1 MNNKPNSFT
10 ERKYIDKTLSPQKI
24 PKKNITNSPI
34 KKSKRHSQ
42 ILSNPINLNH
52 QSPKSKQK
60 KKDSKLQITK
70 SLFIQYKEGLIEK
83 DYDILE
89 TVGSGAFATVKKVI
103 HKITKQTRALKI
115 IKKSEEEDQKNL
127 IREVNIL
134 SNLVH
139 PNIMQIFEYYED
151 ETFFYIITEYC
162 AGGELFDAI
171 LEKGS
176 FKEQEASFIMK
187 QLLSAISYIH
197 SNNIVHRDLKPENIL
212 LDTDE
217 GKNII
222 KIIDWGT
229 ARYYDKN
236 KKMNRIS
243 GTPYYIAP
251 EVLKE
256 NYDEKCDIWSCG
268 VIMYI
273 LLCGYAPFNG
283 ETDEKIFEKIKLG
296 KYTFP
301 KKEWDYVSSE
311 AKDLIKHLLEYNPK
325 KRYSANDVLK
335 HHWMIKGNI
344 NVKIDKSFVLH
355 SLVNMKKFHA
365 ERKLQQAAL
374 TYIVNNLVS
383 KKEKNKLLEVFQSF
397 DTNKDGVLSK
407 KEILNGY
414 KKIMPFEDATKEVEK
429 IMNTV
434 DIDGNGTIDYNEF
447 VLATINKT
455 KLLDKEKLEQTF
467 KLFDKDGNGFISKE
481 EIEEVLGTSVID
493 SKELDKMI
501 KEVDKNGDGQISL
514 VEFKE
519 MMVKLI

>member
-1 MNNKPNSFT
+1 M
-10 ERKYIDKTLSPQKI
+10 
-24 PKKNITNSPI
+24 KKNRNSVSSI
-34 KKSKRHSQ
+34 
-42 ILSNPINLNH
+42 NPVINLN
-52 QSPKSKQK
+52 KSEKKNNKKLSMTPEKNK
-60 KKDSKLQITK
+60 KKKEEEVKKKTNLSKSPRKKHSSRIQISK
-70 SLFIQYKEGLIEK
+70 SIFVQYKEGLIEK
-83 DYDILE
+83 DYEILD

-103 HKITKQTRALKI
+103 HKLTGQIRALKI
-115 IKKSEEEDQKNL
+115 IKKSEEGDKKKL
-127 IREVNIL
+127 ILEVDIL
-134 SNLVH
+134 SKLVH

-151 ETFFYIITEYC
+151 KTFFYIITEYC
-162 AGGELFDAI
+162 AGGELFKSI
-171 LEKGS
+171 IEKGS
-176 FKEQEASFIMK
+176 FTEIDASYIMK
-187 QLLSAISYIH
+187 QLLSAVSYIH

-268 VIMYI
+268 VILYI
-273 LLCGYAPFNG
+273 LLCGYAPFSG
-283 ETDEKIFEKIKLG
+283 ENDDKILEKIKIG
-296 KYTFP
+296 KYSFP
-301 KKEWDYVSSE
+301 KEEWDYVSSD
-311 AKDLIKHLLEYNPK
+311 AKDLIKHLLEYNPN
-325 KRYSANDVLK
+325 KRYSANDALK
-335 HHWMIKGNI
+335 HPWLIKSNVNI
-344 NVKIDKSFVLH
+344 KIDKSFTLR

-374 TYIVNNLVS
+374 TYIVNNLLS
-383 KKEKNKLLEVFQSF
+383 KKEKKNLLEIFQSF

-407 KEILNGY
+407 REILNGY
-414 KKIMPFEDATKEVEK
+414 KAIMPFDDATKEVEK

-434 DIDGNGTIDYNEF
+434 DLDGNGTIDYNEF
-447 VLATINKT
+447 VLATINKK

-493 SKELDKMI
+493 SNELNKLFKEF
-501 KEVDKNGDGQISL
+501 DKNGDGQISL

-519 MMVKLI
+519 MMIKLI

>member
-1 MNNKPNSFT
+1 MTNKPNNNT
-10 ERKYIDKTLSPQKI
+10 ERKYKDKLLSPQKS
-24 PKKNITNSPI
+24 PRKKILNLPI
-34 KKSKRHSQ
+34 KKSHRNSQ
-42 ILSNPINLNH
+42 VLTNPLNINQ
-52 QSPKSKQK
+52 QSPLSKRK
-60 KKDSKLQITK
+60 KKESKIQITK

-89 TVGSGAFATVKKVI
+89 TVGSGAFATVKKVV
-103 HKITKQTRALKI
+103 HKLTNQTRALKI

-134 SNLVH
+134 SKLVH

-162 AGGELFDAI
+162 AGGELFNELI
-171 LEKGS
+171 KKGS
-176 FKEQEASFIMK
+176 FKEIEASFIMK
-187 QLLSAISYIH
+187 QIFSAVSYIH

-212 LDTDE
+212 LDTEE

-229 ARYYDKN
+229 ARYFDKN

-251 EVLKE
+251 EVIMG

-374 TYIVNNLVS
+374 TYIVNNLLS
-383 KKEKNKLLEVFQSF
+383 KKEKKNLLEIFQSF

-407 KEILNGY
+407 REILNGY
-414 KKIMPFEDATKEVEK
+414 KAIMPFDDATKEVEK

-434 DIDGNGTIDYNEF
+434 DLDGNGTIDYNEF
-447 VLATINKT
+447 VLATINKK

-481 EIEEVLGTSVID
+481 EIEEVLGTYID
-493 SKELDKMI
+493 SNELNKLF

-519 MMVKLI
+519 MMIKLI

>member
-1 MNNKPNSFT
+1 MTNKPNNNT
-10 ERKYIDKTLSPQKI
+10 ERKYKDKLLSPQKS
-24 PKKNITNSPI
+24 PRKKILNLPI
-34 KKSKRHSQ
+34 KKSHRNSQ
-42 ILSNPINLNH
+42 VLTNPLNINQ
-52 QSPKSKQK
+52 QSPLSKRK
-60 KKDSKLQITK
+60 KKESKIQITK

-89 TVGSGAFATVKKVI
+89 TVGSGAFATVKKVV
-103 HKITKQTRALKI
+103 HKLTNQTRALKI

-134 SNLVH
+134 SKLVH

-162 AGGELFDAI
+162 AGGELFDELI
-171 LEKGS
+171 KKGS
-176 FKEQEASFIMK
+176 FKEIEASFIMK
-187 QLLSAISYIH
+187 QIFSAVSYIH

-212 LDTDE
+212 LDTEE

-229 ARYYDKN
+229 ARYFDKN

-251 EVLKE
+251 EVIMG

-455 KLLDKEKLEQTF
+455 KLLDKEKLEQTRR
-467 KLFDKDGNGFISKE
+467 N
-481 EIEEVLGTSVID
+481 
-493 SKELDKMI
+493 
-501 KEVDKNGDGQISL
+501 
-514 VEFKE
+514 
-519 MMVKLI
+519 

>member
-1 MNNKPNSFT
+1 MTNKPNNNT
-10 ERKYIDKTLSPQKI
+10 ERKYKDKLLSPQKS
-24 PKKNITNSPI
+24 PRKKILNLPI
-34 KKSKRHSQ
+34 KKSHRNSQ
-42 ILSNPINLNH
+42 VLTNPLNINQ
-52 QSPKSKQK
+52 QSPLSKRK
-60 KKDSKLQITK
+60 KKESKIQITK

-89 TVGSGAFATVKKVI
+89 TVGSGAFATVKKVV
-103 HKITKQTRALKI
+103 HKLTNQTRALKI

-134 SNLVH
+134 SKLVH

-162 AGGELFDAI
+162 AGGELFNELI
-171 LEKGS
+171 KKGS
-176 FKEQEASFIMK
+176 FKEIEASFIMK
-187 QLLSAISYIH
+187 QIFSAVSYIH

-212 LDTDE
+212 LDTEE

-229 ARYYDKN
+229 ARYFDKN

-251 EVLKE
+251 EVIMG

>member
-1 MNNKPNSFT
+1 MTNKPNNNT
-10 ERKYIDKTLSPQKI
+10 ERKYKDKLLSPQKS
-24 PKKNITNSPI
+24 PRKKILNLPI
-34 KKSKRHSQ
+34 KKSHRNSQ
-42 ILSNPINLNH
+42 VLTNPLNINQ
-52 QSPKSKQK
+52 QSPLSKRK
-60 KKDSKLQITK
+60 KKESKIQITK
-70 SLFIQYKEGLIEK
+70 SLFIQCKEGLIEK

-89 TVGSGAFATVKKVI
+89 TVGSGAFATVKKVV
-103 HKITKQTRALKI
+103 HKLTNQTRALKI

-134 SNLVH
+134 SKLVH

-162 AGGELFDAI
+162 AGGELFDELI
-171 LEKGS
+171 KKGS
-176 FKEQEASFIMK
+176 FKEIEASFIMK
-187 QLLSAISYIH
+187 QIFSAVSYIH

-212 LDTDE
+212 LDTEE

-229 ARYYDKN
+229 ARYFDKN

-251 EVLKE
+251 EVIMG

>member
-1 MNNKPNSFT
+1 MTNKPNNNT
-10 ERKYIDKTLSPQKI
+10 ERKYKDKLLSPQKS
-24 PKKNITNSPI
+24 PRKKILNLPI
-34 KKSKRHSQ
+34 KKSHRNSQ
-42 ILSNPINLNH
+42 VLTNPLNINQ
-52 QSPKSKQK
+52 QSPLSKRK
-60 KKDSKLQITK
+60 KKESKIQITK

-89 TVGSGAFATVKKVI
+89 TVGSGAFATVKKVV
-103 HKITKQTRALKI
+103 HKLTNQTRALKI

-134 SNLVH
+134 SKLVH

-162 AGGELFDAI
+162 AGGELFNELI
-171 LEKGS
+171 KKGS
-176 FKEQEASFIMK
+176 FKEIEASFIMK
-187 QLLSAISYIH
+187 QIFSAVSYIH

-212 LDTDE
+212 LDTEE

-229 ARYYDKN
+229 ARYFDKN

-251 EVLKE
+251 EVIMG

-365 ERKLQQAAL
+365 ERKLEQAAL

>member
-1 MNNKPNSFT
+1 MTNKPNNNT
-10 ERKYIDKTLSPQKI
+10 ERKYKDKLLSPQKS
-24 PKKNITNSPI
+24 PRKKILNLPI
-34 KKSKRHSQ
+34 KKSHRNSQ
-42 ILSNPINLNH
+42 VLTNPLNINQ
-52 QSPKSKQK
+52 QSPLSKRK
-60 KKDSKLQITK
+60 KKESKIQITK

-89 TVGSGAFATVKKVI
+89 TVGSGAFATVKKVV
-103 HKITKQTRALKI
+103 HKLTNQTRALKI

-134 SNLVH
+134 SKLVH

-162 AGGELFDAI
+162 AGGELFNELI
-171 LEKGS
+171 KKGS
-176 FKEQEASFIMK
+176 FKEIEASFIMK
-187 QLLSAISYIH
+187 QIFSGVSYIH

-212 LDTDE
+212 LDTEE

-229 ARYYDKN
+229 ARYFDKN

-251 EVLKE
+251 EVIMG

>member
-1 MNNKPNSFT
+1 MTNKPNNNT
-10 ERKYIDKTLSPQKI
+10 ERKYKDKLLSPQKS
-24 PKKNITNSPI
+24 PRKKILNLPI
-34 KKSKRHSQ
+34 KKSHRNSQ
-42 ILSNPINLNH
+42 VLTNPLNINQ
-52 QSPKSKQK
+52 QSPLSKRK
-60 KKDSKLQITK
+60 KKESKIQITK

-89 TVGSGAFATVKKVI
+89 TVGSGAFATVKKVV
-103 HKITKQTRALKI
+103 HKLTNQTRALKI

-134 SNLVH
+134 SKLVH

-162 AGGELFDAI
+162 AGGELFNELI
-171 LEKGS
+171 KKGS
-176 FKEQEASFIMK
+176 FKEIEASFIMK
-187 QLLSAISYIH
+187 QIFSAVSYIH

-212 LDTDE
+212 LDTEE

-229 ARYYDKN
+229 ARYFDKN

-251 EVLKE
+251 EVIMG

-355 SLVNMKKFHA
+355 SLVNMKEFHA

>member
-1 MNNKPNSFT
+1 M
-10 ERKYIDKTLSPQKI
+10 
-24 PKKNITNSPI
+24 KKNRNSV
-34 KKSKRHSQ
+34 SS
-42 ILSNPINLNH
+42 LNPVINLN
-52 QSPKSKQK
+52 KSSKKNNKKLSMTPEKNK
-60 KKDSKLQITK
+60 KKKEEEVKKKTTYSKSPRKKHSSRIQISK
-70 SLFIQYKEGLIEK
+70 SIFVQYKEGLIEK
-83 DYDILE
+83 DYEILD

-103 HKITKQTRALKI
+103 HKLTGQIRALKI
-115 IKKSEEEDQKNL
+115 IKKSEEEDNKKL
-127 IREVNIL
+127 ILEVDIL
-134 SNLVH
+134 SKLVH

-151 ETFFYIITEYC
+151 KTFFYIITEYC
-162 AGGELFDAI
+162 AGGELFKSI
-171 LEKGS
+171 IEKGS
-176 FKEQEASFIMK
+176 FTEIDASYIMK
-187 QLLSAISYIH
+187 QLLSAVSYIH

-268 VIMYI
+268 VILYI

-283 ETDEKIFEKIKLG
+283 ENDEKIIEKIKIG
-296 KYTFP
+296 KYSFP
-301 KKEWDYVSSE
+301 KEEWDYVSSD
-311 AKDLIKHLLEYNPK
+311 AKDLVKHLLEYNPN
-325 KRYSANDVLK
+325 KRYSANDALK
-335 HHWMIKGNI
+335 HPWLIKSNVNI
-344 NVKIDKSFVLH
+344 KIDKSFTLR

-374 TYIVNNLVS
+374 TYIVNNLLS
-383 KKEKNKLLEVFQSF
+383 KKEKKNLLEIFQSF

-407 KEILNGY
+407 REILNGY
-414 KKIMPFEDATKEVEK
+414 KAIMPFDDATKEVEK

-434 DIDGNGTIDYNEF
+434 DLDGNGTIDYNEF
-447 VLATINKT
+447 VLATINKK

-467 KLFDKDGNGFISKE
+467 KMFDKDGNGFISKE

-493 SKELDKMI
+493 SNELQKLF

-519 MMVKLI
+519 MMIKLI

>member
-1 MNNKPNSFT
+1 MTNKPNNNT
-10 ERKYIDKTLSPQKI
+10 ERKYKDKLLSPQKS
-24 PKKNITNSPI
+24 PRKKILNLPI
-34 KKSKRHSQ
+34 KKSHRNSQ
-42 ILSNPINLNH
+42 VLTNPLNINQ
-52 QSPKSKQK
+52 QSPLSKRK
-60 KKDSKLQITK
+60 KKESKIQITK

-89 TVGSGAFATVKKVI
+89 TVGSGAFATVKKVV
-103 HKITKQTRALKI
+103 HKLTNQTRALKI

-134 SNLVH
+134 SKLVH

-162 AGGELFDAI
+162 AGGELFDELI
-171 LEKGS
+171 KKGS
-176 FKEQEASFIMK
+176 FKEIEASFIMK
-187 QLLSAISYIH
+187 QIFSAVSYIH

-251 EVLKE
+251 EVIMG